1 MALTLPNR
9 HGAQY
14 IETDV
19 VLVGAGIM
27 SATLALLL
35 SELDP
40 GLKTLVIERRPGPA
54 EESSNPWNNAG
65 TGHAGLCELN
75 YSVEQPDGSVDIS
88 KAIKINEQFQV
99 TRQLWT
105 YLVEQGVLKDP
116 KTFINPTPHL
126 TFVTGDDQVNYMRAR
141 WEAMHTNVLFDSM
154 RYSESHPEITEGAPL
169 LTAGRDAGVPVGC
182 SYDQTGTDVDFGS
195 LTRDYLRIVADRGGE
210 VTYNF
215 DVSDVKPAGEN
226 WLIKANHTGGGHG
239 LVIKAKKVFIGA
251 GGYALHLLQRSGIP
265 EANGYG
271 LFPISGQFLTTS
283 KRAII
288 AQHDTKVYGKASV
301 GAPPMSVPHL
311 DARVI
316 GGERYV
322 LFGPF
327 AGSSPKF
334 LKTGSILDLPLS
346 LRTHN
351 IKPMLEVAKDNL
363 SLVKYLVGQI
373 LLPPSK
379 QLEALQ
385 QFYPEAD
392 LADWTMVQAGQR
404 AQILKTDEHGHGTLQ
419 FGTEL
424 VVGGGGSIAGLLGA
438 SPGASTAAPIMLG
451 LLEKC
456 FPDRID
462 AWKPLLTKIVP
473 TWGKNLSDDPTLAK
487 ATQARTAEAL
497 GIQPPLPRT

>member
-1 MALTLPNR
+1 MALTLPSR
-9 HGAQY
+9 QGAHY

-40 GLKTLVIERRPGPA
+40 SLRTLVIERRPGPA

-75 YSVEQPDGSVDIS
+75 YSVEQPDGTVDVS
-88 KAIKINEQFQV
+88 KAVKINEQFQL

-105 YLVEQGVLKDP
+105 YLIEQGTLKDP
-116 KTFINPTPHL
+116 KSFINSTAHL
-126 TFVTGDDQVNYMRAR
+126 TFVTGDDHVAYMRSR
-141 WEAMHTNVLFDSM
+141 WAAMQGNVLFDSM
-154 RYSESHPEITEGAPL
+154 RYSESQTEIAEWSPL
-169 LTAGRDAGVPVGC
+169 LIAGRDPATPVGC
-182 SYDQTGTDVDFGS
+182 SYDPTGTDVDFGV
-195 LTRDYLRIVADRGGE
+195 LTKEYLRIVQARGGE

-215 DVSDVKPAGEN
+215 DVNDIKPAGKA

-239 LVIKAKKVFIGA
+239 LVVKAKKVFIGA
-251 GGYALHLLQRSGIP
+251 GGYALQLLQRAGLP

-283 KRAII
+283 RRSITEA
-288 AQHDTKVYGKASV
+288 HHTKVYGKASV

-316 GGERYV
+316 NGDKYV

-334 LKTGSILDLPLS
+334 LKSGSILDLPLS

-351 IKPMLEVAKDNL
+351 IWPMLEVAKDNL
-363 SLVKYLVGQI
+363 PLVKYLVSQI
-373 LLPPSK
+373 LLPPSQ
-379 QLEALQ
+379 QLEALR
-385 QFYPEAD
+385 QFYPNAD
-392 LADWTMVQAGQR
+392 LADWVMVTAGQR
-404 AQILKTDEHGHGTLQ
+404 AQIIKKDEHGHGTLQ

-424 VVGGGGSIAGLLGA
+424 VVGGGGSISGLLGA

-451 LLEKC
+451 LLEQC
-456 FPDRID
+456 FAERLDDWRPTL
-462 AWKPLLTKIVP
+462 AKIVP
-473 TWGKNLSDDPTLAK
+473 TWGKNLADDPTLAQH
-487 ATQARTAEAL
+487 TMARTAEAL
-497 GIQPPLPRT
+497 GITPPQPR

>member
-1 MALTLPNR
+1 MALTLPSR
-9 HGAQY
+9 QGAQY
-14 IETDV
+14 LETDV

-75 YSVEQPDGSVDIS
+75 YSIEQPDGSVDIS
-88 KAIKINEQFQV
+88 KAVKINEQFQV
-99 TRQLWT
+99 TRQLWA
-105 YLVEQGVLKDP
+105 YLIEQGILKDP
-116 KTFINPTPHL
+116 KAFINPTPHL
-126 TFVTGDDQVNYMRAR
+126 TFVTGADHVAYMRAR
-141 WEAMHTNVLFDSM
+141 WEAMQGNVLFDSM
-154 RYSESHPEITEGAPL
+154 RYSENQSEIAEWSPL
-169 LTAGRDAGVPVGC
+169 LIEGRDPAELVGC
-182 SYDQTGTDVDFGS
+182 SYDATGTDVDFGA
-195 LTRDYLRIVADRGGE
+195 LTKEYLRITTSRGGE
-210 VTYNF
+210 VAYNF
-215 DVSDVKPAGEN
+215 EVSDIKPAGAA
-226 WLIKANHTGGGHG
+226 WLIKGDHTGGGHG
-239 LVIKAKKVFIGA
+239 IVVKAKKVFIGA
-251 GGYALHLLQRSGIP
+251 GGYALHLLQRAGVP

-283 KRAII
+283 KRSVVSR
-288 AQHDTKVYGKASV
+288 HDTKVYGKASV

-311 DARVI
+311 DARI
-316 GGERYV
+316 IAGDKYV

-334 LKTGSILDLPLS
+334 LKHGSLFDLPLS
-346 LRTHN
+346 LRPHN
-351 IKPMLEVAKDNL
+351 ILPMLEVAKDNL
-363 SLVKYLVGQI
+363 PLVKYLAGQI
-373 LLPPSK
+373 LLPPNK

-404 AQILKTDEHGHGTLQ
+404 AQIIKKDEHGHGTLQ

-424 VVGGGGSIAGLLGA
+424 VVGAGGTISGLLGA

-456 FPDRID
+456 FPERLD
-462 AWKPLLTKIVP
+462 AWRPLLTKIVP
-473 TWGKNLSDDPTLAK
+473 TWGKNLVDDPALA
-487 ATQARTAEAL
+487 ASTRTRTAEAL
-497 GIQPPLPRT
+497 GITPPQSR